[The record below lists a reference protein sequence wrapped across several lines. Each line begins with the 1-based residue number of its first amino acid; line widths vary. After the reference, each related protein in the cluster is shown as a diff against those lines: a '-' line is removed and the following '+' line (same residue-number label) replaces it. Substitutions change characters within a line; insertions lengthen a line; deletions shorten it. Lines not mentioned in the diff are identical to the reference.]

1 MTQHPPAL
9 QPYPGVAAL
18 LSDLLSSV
26 RALLGD
32 RLVGAYLYGSL
43 ALSAFRPDH
52 SDVDIL
58 FVLDGELG
66 PEQLSALQDLHRRV
80 AASPSPWATELE
92 CAYIPQDDLRRYD
105 HARARH
111 PHLDRGG
118 SSLRIEQHD
127 VDWVIQRYVVREH
140 GITLTGPDPKELI
153 DPITADDLRQA
164 LKELMRI
171 WWTPMAVDPARIQS
185 ESYRAYAVLTM
196 CRILYTRRHGSVI
209 SKPAA
214 TKWARTVLDPGWHSL
229 IDRALAG
236 KMGDDLL
243 DTQSLIRLVA
253 TAVDGL

>member
-1 MTQHPPAL
+1 MTKLPSAL

-43 ALSAFRPDH
+43 ALRAFRPDQ

-58 FVLDGELG
+58 FVTDGELR
-66 PEQLSALQDLHRRV
+66 PAHLSALQALHRRV
-80 AASPSPWATELE
+80 AAGPSPWATELE
-92 CAYIPQDDLRRYD
+92 CAYIPKDDLRRYD
-105 HARARH
+105 PARARH

-118 SSLRIEQHD
+118 SSLAIEQHD

-140 GITLTGPDPKELI
+140 GITLTGPDPKELV

-164 LKELMRI
+164 LKELMRV
-171 WWTPMAVDPARIQS
+171 WWTPMAEDSARLQS

-196 CRILYTRRHGSVI
+196 CRILWTVRHGSVV

-214 TKWARTVLDPGWHSL
+214 ARWAWTVLGPGRHSL
-229 IDRALAG
+229 IDRALTG
-236 KMGDDLL
+236 KMGDDLAE
-243 DTQSLIRLVA
+243 TQSLIRLVA
-253 TAVDGL
+253 TAVERL